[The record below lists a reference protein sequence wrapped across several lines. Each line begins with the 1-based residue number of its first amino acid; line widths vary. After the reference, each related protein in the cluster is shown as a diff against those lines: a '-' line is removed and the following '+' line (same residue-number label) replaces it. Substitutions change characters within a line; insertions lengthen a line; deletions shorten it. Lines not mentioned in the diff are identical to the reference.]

1 MHPPKG
7 QKFLELKYYYF
18 FGAHPAGTLGS
29 LRWYSHCNILR
40 FRNVVCSF
48 RNWSRRSRKC
58 WIICRVW
65 HPYTVGFTTSAASI
79 TASLGTTPHTTKT
92 LCATWAVWTSE
103 TSQVRQ
109 TGFFPHC
116 PRHVV
121 SATCWSNRCPL
132 CRDGETG
139 EGVHARTGRT
149 LRRRSLQLWRAG
161 VVFTLTLVNRCVP
174 HAAKNNNCRCSS
186 FFFPP
191 CSWCILCWKLWGT
204 QTSSGSLIHYM
215 PSMEAT

>member
-1 MHPPKG
+1 MILCCQP
-7 QKFLELKYYYF
+7 
-18 FGAHPAGTLGS
+18 
-29 LRWYSHCNILR
+29 HCNILR

-109 TGFFPHC
+109 TGVFPHC